1 MPARVGPCVG
11 RRAVAHGLAL
21 LCVAA
26 MALLHC
32 SPAQSTPGMPRQAPW
47 SGPPPYEPQRY
58 RSALPHYEPRR
69 YEPHHYAPAQP
80 RQQLVQARY
89 GDRSYGSVPAAQT
102 PLRPQRDEHQRYS
115 SAPPHYEPQRYE
127 PRHYAPAQPRFEPRR
142 YDSTAELRGPPP
154 GQQPVQARY
163 GDVSYGSVPAAQ
175 TPLRPQ
181 RDEHQLGVHRD
192 YGARRDDGRSS
203 PRAWPLQAQPSYQ
216 TSVYERGYP
225 AAHGAHVQPPHAARR
240 YDEPAAANP
249 VAQQARARPTYS
261 TGGYDQP
268 ARHRGPRPPYGE
280 ARNYVPEPAER
291 MEDRP
296 LAFEGPLAALPG
308 EAGLRQDQAVA
319 PRGGTRLHWRLSEA
333 VVDRQ
338 HRLDSGEWDPAQI
351 GLFAKE
357 VGEGGQRQFFVDTFA
372 KFSMDVAAQPRGSH
386 LYEVILEDQPCWLY
400 FDLEFYKD
408 ANPQLNSDAVMAQFR
423 EALASFCA
431 KEGFAYDE
439 SRMVFLESSTDKKF
453 SMHVIGKWIAFRNN
467 FQAGQF
473 VEMFLEYAR
482 GSQELGDGSGTNL
495 LFVRGDLDDI
505 EATVSVVDASVYS
518 RNRCFRV
525 LRQSKFGKI
534 ATLELQDGGGVVS
547 ESDLPH
553 FQVLRTLA
561 SFVPDGTPFCEHF
574 KIPADARHAPQAGV
588 VVDADSNMQMLL
600 NWLMVKWDSMRSEA
614 EGNIYSRYLPTQ
626 VSKLIELD
634 DGKYMAQLSN
644 NRFCLQRER
653 SHKSNGVFFIIDL
666 TKGIFYQ
673 KCFDH
678 EDCAG
683 FSKFQIPGEFLLAS
697 HGLQR
702 QGPGMGQL

>member
-80 RQQLVQARY
+80 R
-89 GDRSYGSVPAAQT
+89 
-102 PLRPQRDEHQRYS
+102 
-115 SAPPHYEPQRYE
+115 
-127 PRHYAPAQPRFEPRR
+127 FEPRR

-154 GQQPVQARY
+154 GQQLVQARY

-308 EAGLRQDQAVA
+308 EAGLRQDQAPVGEQEGA
-319 PRGGTRLHWRLSEA
+319 RLHWRLSEA